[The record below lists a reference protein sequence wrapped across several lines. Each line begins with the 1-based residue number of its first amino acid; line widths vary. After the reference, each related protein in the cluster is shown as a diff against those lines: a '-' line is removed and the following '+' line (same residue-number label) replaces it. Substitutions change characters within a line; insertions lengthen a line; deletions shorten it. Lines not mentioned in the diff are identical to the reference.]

1 MSVMHERVRTEALR
15 LLRLAVG
22 RLDRAHA
29 DLTRMG
35 ATRADGHVVKTTL
48 ADLNFAVTVLNDAD
62 SPNHWHV
69 LPDLRKAQAS
79 LQPIN
84 HADVR
89 GAWSDVTEAT
99 MLIEDGQRQQ

>member
-1 MSVMHERVRTEALR
+1 MHERVRTEALR

-29 DLTRMG
+29 DLIRMG
-35 ATRADGHVVKTTL
+35 VTRADGHVVKATL
-48 ADLNFAVTVLNDAD
+48 ADLNFAVTVLNAAD

-99 MLIEDGQRQQ
+99 MLIEDAQRQQ

>member
-1 MSVMHERVRTEALR
+1 
-15 LLRLAVG
+15 
-22 RLDRAHA
+22 
-29 DLTRMG
+29 
-35 ATRADGHVVKTTL
+35 
-48 ADLNFAVTVLNDAD
+48 VLNDAD